1 MDIKEFA
8 KQASVATTT
17 GQLGRLELLV
27 FFCMKTRNQEKF
39 TVSDAIGWF
48 DEVGLPKPN
57 PTILRARLGKSR
69 EFVGGKTGGVFR
81 LHPVQVAR
89 LEETYPDLDSTAIA
103 EAKIDTVL
111 PRDLLQNTRGF
122 VESLSKQI
130 NLSFESHIYDGCA
143 MLMRHLLEILLVLA
157 FRELGLEQYIINTD
171 GGYVELKKIIDLAVA
186 SPVLK
191 LSKTTKKYL
200 PEFRELGNLS
210 AHSVEFNC
218 RKSDIANRALSYRA
232 IVEELAY
239 RAALKK

>member
-8 KQASVATTT
+8 KQASVVTTT
-17 GQLGRLELLV
+17 GQLDRLKLLA
-27 FFCMKTRNQEKF
+27 FFCLKTRNQETF
-39 TVSDAIGWF
+39 TVGDAIGWF

-57 PTILRARLGKSR
+57 ATILRTRLGKSR
-69 EFVGGKTGGVFR
+69 VFVGGKTRGIFR

-89 LEETYPDLDSTAIA
+89 LEQVYPDFESTDTA
-103 EAKIDTVL
+103 EARIDIVL
-111 PRDLLQNTRGF
+111 PRDLLENTRGF
-122 VESLSKQI
+122 VEGLSKQI
-130 NLSFESHIYDGCA
+130 NLSFESGIYDGCA

-157 FRELGLEQYIINTD
+157 FRELGLEQYITDTD
-171 GGYVELKKIIDLAVA
+171 GGYVKLKKIIDLAVA

-200 PEFRELGNLS
+200 SEFHELGNLS

-218 RKSDIANRALSYRA
+218 RKSDIANRALAYRV
-232 IVEELAY
+232 IIEELTY